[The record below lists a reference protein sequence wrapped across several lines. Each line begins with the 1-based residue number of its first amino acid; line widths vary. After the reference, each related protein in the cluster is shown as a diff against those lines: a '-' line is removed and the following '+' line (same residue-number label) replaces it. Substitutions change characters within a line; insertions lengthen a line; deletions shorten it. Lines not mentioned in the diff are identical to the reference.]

1 MDTHAAGAG
10 VNPGGKTVGRRNVG
24 QGVRHYE
31 TLVGGGSHPILGD
44 ILDGLAGGHV
54 AFLHLNGVLGF
65 LHENHVVTGAPVG
78 RVDLERLPQL
88 GLGLIV
94 AGHFI

>member
-1 MDTHAAGAG
+1 MDACAAGAG
-10 VNPGGKTVGRRNVG
+10 VNLCRKTVCRRNVG

-44 ILDGLAGGHV
+44 IFNGLAGGHI
-54 AFLHLNGVLGF
+54 AFLDLNGVLGF

-78 RVDLERLPQL
+78 RVDLKRLPQL